1 MLSKFFWFY
10 LFLLYINECFACKCT
25 CIIAVSLM
33 ATEATHSGT
42 RYPGTGPSRGY
53 ECWELNRGL
62 VSKQD
67 ELSAT

>member
-1 MLSKFFWFY
+1 
-10 LFLLYINECFACKCT
+10 
-25 CIIAVSLM
+25 M